1 MFFYTHVI
9 TDLKQETTS
18 SGFLSAGLSSG
29 KTFISAGL
37 YSASDIASDTFNT
50 VSAREVYSYLYG
62 TYPRSVGEIVVS
74 STLEITNVLDSLGFL
89 IEDTFGLPPDGSST
103 GEDSITYTISP
114 TSTYQFSQSFSVI
127 GSGTDTTFIS
137 GTASATKTTTGSSTV
152 TLENVTTLVPVFHI
166 SMPTVRR
173 WYVAREIPSTT
184 PRAVAIAFAA
194 THTSGTAVISRLS
207 DGSNSFASD
216 LSYGTSSSSSSD
228 TVNDAETGST
238 FITGKQMSQTNY
250 RATGIVSALRKVLV
264 GNGVISSNS
273 IAGEITFDPTISEDW
288 TSGASVSPNLIS
300 FSIFTQEKSSSDTSG
315 GTTYAWSYQSSS
327 WRLYATT
334 SNSSTSSSYS
344 IAYGTSGSASTTTQN
359 ATKSIGVTTAILG
372 PKIPLTI
379 SSFNQL
385 SVSTRFTGSS
395 GASAVFS
402 SFNESSA
409 SSVSTSYSGSSSTTI
424 DFGSGT
430 SPAPVTYENSLLSWY
445 VANVVASISTQ
456 TVSGYPNGSIPSLF
470 KASKWNEAS
479 RGDSVSVVE

>member
-1 MFFYTHVI
+1 MR
-9 TDLKQETTS
+9 ET
-18 SGFLSAGLSSG
+18 FLSS
-29 KTFISAGL
+29 
-37 YSASDIASDTFNT
+37 T
-50 VSAREVYSYLYG
+50 V
-62 TYPRSVGEIVVS
+62 
-74 STLEITNVLDSLGFL
+74 EITNFLDSLGFL
-89 IEDTFGLPPDGSST
+89 ITDTFGLPPDGSST
-103 GEDSITYTISP
+103 GVDSITYTISP

-152 TLENVTTLVPVFHI
+152 TLESVTTLVPVFHI

-207 DGSNSFASD
+207 NGSNSFAND
-216 LSYGTSSSSSSD
+216 LSYGTSSSSSSN
-228 TVNDAETGST
+228 TLGDAETGST

-273 IAGEITFDPTISEDW
+273 IAGEITYNPTISEDW
-288 TSGASVSPNLIS
+288 TSGASVSPHLFS
-300 FSIFTQEKSSSDTSG
+300 FNIFTQAKSTSDTSG
-315 GTTYAWSYQSSS
+315 GGTYAWSYQSSS
-327 WRLYATT
+327 WKLYATT

-372 PKIPLTI
+372 PEIPLTI

-395 GASAVFS
+395 GEASADFS
-402 SFNESSA
+402 SFNKSFESSA

-430 SPAPVTYENSLLSWY
+430 SLAPVTYENSLLSWY